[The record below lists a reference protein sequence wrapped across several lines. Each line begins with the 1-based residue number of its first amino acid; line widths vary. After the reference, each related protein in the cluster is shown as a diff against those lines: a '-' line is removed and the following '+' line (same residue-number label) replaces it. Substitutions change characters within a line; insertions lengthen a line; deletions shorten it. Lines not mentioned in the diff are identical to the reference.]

1 MVAGP
6 EQIAEKLLPLAEAI
20 ANLRPDPRNARKHG
34 DKNLAAV
41 RSSLTRFGQ
50 VKPIVVDADGIVLAG
65 NGTLEA
71 AKALGWKRLA
81 VVRVPLTGADARA
94 YALADNRTAE
104 LAEWDWEELAS
115 QTRELGAEAML
126 DIGWDDADLSALLSA
141 DLEAPLVSAPR
152 VPQLIGG
159 ASAVPPLPVAG
170 VAGAPD
176 AAAGPPAAEAP
187 KKLYTTKADT
197 PIYVPRGDCPDVAEL
212 VDRSKTLALLSEIE
226 AAPIPDN
233 IKAFLRC
240 GAYRHDRFNFKLIA
254 EFYAHADAEV
264 QRLFENSALVIID
277 IDRAVELGFVELSAT
292 MQEIFESEF
301 AQRPVAYSAGA

>member
-1 MVAGP
+1 MATTGP

-126 DIGWDDADLSALLSA
+126 DIGWDDTDLSALTSSVA
-141 DLEAPLVSAPR
+141 DTLPTRRIAPPVTDDFAPQPDTHTPRLDKTAAKCPACGGR
-152 VPQLIGG
+152 VP
-159 ASAVPPLPVAG
+159 
-170 VAGAPD
+170 
-176 AAAGPPAAEAP
+176 
-187 KKLYTTKADT
+187 
-197 PIYVPRGDCPDVAEL
+197 
-212 VDRSKTLALLSEIE
+212 
-226 AAPIPDN
+226 
-233 IKAFLRC
+233 
-240 GAYRHDRFNFKLIA
+240 
-254 EFYAHADAEV
+254 
-264 QRLFENSALVIID
+264 
-277 IDRAVELGFVELSAT
+277 
-292 MQEIFESEF
+292 
-301 AQRPVAYSAGA
+301 